1 MLQLCAGLAATS
13 NPFCVNGEQFLSR
26 NREMPGDMHGLMRR
40 SKMYRGTF
48 WRPGTFCSWFMNTV
62 FSFARETR

>member
-26 NREMPGDMHGLMRR
+26 NREMTGDMHGLMRC

-48 WRPGTFCSWFMNTV
+48 WHPGTFCS
-62 FSFARETR
+62 